1 MNTVKERRVKERRD
15 DHDEHRGKPASRS
28 ICGLRVSIV
37 LYQSYWKKLP
47 SLRCYVM

>member
-28 ICGLRVSIV
+28 MALFGKNSG
-37 LYQSYWKKLP
+37 
-47 SLRCYVM
+47 